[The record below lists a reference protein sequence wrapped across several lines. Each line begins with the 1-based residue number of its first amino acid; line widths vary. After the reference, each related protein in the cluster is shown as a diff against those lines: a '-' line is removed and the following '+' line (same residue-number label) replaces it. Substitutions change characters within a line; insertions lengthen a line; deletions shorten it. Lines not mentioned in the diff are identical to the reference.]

1 MSDKPKKRIITEE
14 QREKMAAGRKRKAEE
29 RKLEKDRL
37 KDLEKLKKLE
47 EKKLLK
53 EKEKELK
60 KRSKDAEKEQKER
73 LKMNKMNL
81 ENKRKHLEKLT
92 GVKNKDIKTEEVKSS
107 LDDEINDLMA
117 KLEIE
122 KDRTISD
129 EDLQN
134 ILEEPRAPAPET
146 ETAPQPKPELETET
160 QPEPEPETQPEPEP
174 PTFSNDDIKT
184 IFDEK
189 VLEIAGLMPTP
200 HSRQIFIDSCKVYD
214 YNKDVKTNINR
225 LVGIAHE
232 KLKDNK
238 NQIQQ
243 QREKLKEKDIL
254 ERQLLL
260 EKQKKSQEEKVR
272 KRYKY
277 LMSLH

>member
-146 ETAPQPKPELETET
+146 ETAPQPKPELEPAPELKSEPETET
-160 QPEPEPETQPEPEP
+160 QPEP

>member
-1 MSDKPKKRIITEE
+1 
-14 QREKMAAGRKRKAEE
+14 MAAGRKRKAEE

-81 ENKRKHLEKLT
+81 ENKRRHLEKLT

-122 KDRTISD
+122 KYRTISD

-134 ILEEPRAPAPET
+134 ILEEPAPPAPQPAPE
-146 ETAPQPKPELETET
+146 PELELKPEPET
-160 QPEPEPETQPEPEP
+160 QPAPEPEPEPEPEP
-174 PTFSNDDIKT
+174 PTFSNDDIKS

>member
-81 ENKRKHLEKLT
+81 ENKRRHLEKLT

-134 ILEEPRAPAPET
+134 ILEEPAAPQPQP
-146 ETAPQPKPELETET
+146 ETAP
-160 QPEPEPETQPEPEP
+160 QPEPEPEPEPEPQPEPQPEPEP
-174 PTFSNDDIKT
+174 PTFSNDDIKS

>member
-60 KRSKDAEKEQKER
+60 QRSKDAEKEQKER
-73 LKMNKMNL
+73 LKLNKMNL
-81 ENKRKHLEKLT
+81 ENKRRHLEKLT

-134 ILEEPRAPAPET
+134 ILEEPAAQPAAAPE
-146 ETAPQPKPELETET
+146 PELELKP
-160 QPEPEPETQPEPEP
+160 QPEPEPEP

-260 EKQKKSQEEKVR
+260 EKQKKTQEEKVR

>member
-60 KRSKDAEKEQKER
+60 QRSKDAEKEQKER

-81 ENKRKHLEKLT
+81 ENKRRHLEKLT

-134 ILEEPRAPAPET
+134 ILEEPAAPAAPAP
-146 ETAPQPKPELETET
+146 PKPELEPET
-160 QPEPEPETQPEPEP
+160 QPAPEPEPEPEP
-174 PTFSNDDIKT
+174 PTFSNDDIKS

>member
-1 MSDKPKKRIITEE
+1 
-14 QREKMAAGRKRKAEE
+14 
-29 RKLEKDRL
+29 
-37 KDLEKLKKLE
+37 
-47 EKKLLK
+47 
-53 EKEKELK
+53 
-60 KRSKDAEKEQKER
+60 
-73 LKMNKMNL
+73 
-81 ENKRKHLEKLT
+81 
-92 GVKNKDIKTEEVKSS
+92 
-107 LDDEINDLMA
+107 
-117 KLEIE
+117 
-122 KDRTISD
+122 
-129 EDLQN
+129 
-134 ILEEPRAPAPET
+134 
-146 ETAPQPKPELETET
+146 
-160 QPEPEPETQPEPEP
+160 
-174 PTFSNDDIKT
+174 
-184 IFDEK
+184 
-189 VLEIAGLMPTP
+189 MPTP

-260 EKQKKSQEEKVR
+260 EKQKKTQEEKVR

>member
-60 KRSKDAEKEQKER
+60 QRSKDAEKEQKER

-81 ENKRKHLEKLT
+81 ENKRRHLEKLS
-92 GVKNKDIKTEEVKSS
+92 GIKNKDEKPEEVKSS

-134 ILEEPRAPAPET
+134 ILEEPAAPAAPAP
-146 ETAPQPKPELETET
+146 PKPELEPET
-160 QPEPEPETQPEPEP
+160 QPAPEPEPEPEP
-174 PTFSNDDIKT
+174 PTFSNDDIKS

>member
-60 KRSKDAEKEQKER
+60 QRSMDAEKEQKER
-73 LKMNKMNL
+73 LKLNKMNL
-81 ENKRKHLEKLT
+81 ENKRRHLEKLT

-134 ILEEPRAPAPET
+134 ILEEPAAPAPQPET
-146 ETAPQPKPELETET
+146 EPEP
-160 QPEPEPETQPEPEP
+160 QPEPEPTPEPAPAPEPEPEP

-214 YNKDVKTNINR
+214 YNTDVKTNINR